1 MPLPVEAEELLT
13 WLAVERGRAATT
25 LAAYR
30 RDLDAYCS
38 WLGDR
43 ALRDVSPDYVAAYV
57 AALRAD
63 GKAPASVARA
73 AVAVRSLHRFIVDE
87 GLADHDPAADL
98 DPPRVPA
105 GLPKALTE

>member
-30 RDLDAYCS
+30 RDLDAYCA